1 LVCRKNFE
9 VEEFYNAKLLI
20 EIFGDIMTKIK
31 FCGLTR
37 LEDIEFVNELT
48 PDYIGFVFFEKSRRR
63 VTVKQAAELKKFLD
77 AKILSVG
84 VFVNEKIENVAEICK
99 RGIIDAV
106 QLHGN
111 EDENYIAELRTL
123 TDKIIIKAFKVTNEE
138 ILKRAETCT
147 ADYVLLDGGAGD
159 GKTFDWQLLKNFPR
173 EYFLAGGLTVENVG
187 NAIKFLNPYAVDV
200 SSGIETGGVKDFEK
214 MRKFIRAVGRIL
226 ND

>member
-1 LVCRKNFE
+1 M
-9 VEEFYNAKLLI
+9 I
-20 EIFGDIMTKIK
+20 KIK

-37 LEDIEFVNELT
+37 LEDVEFANKLT
-48 PDYIGFVFFEKSRRR
+48 PDYIGFVFAEKSRRR
-63 VTVKQAAELKKFLD
+63 VTVEQAAQLRKFLD

-84 VFVNEKIENVAEICK
+84 VFVNENIFNVAEICN
-99 RGIIDAV
+99 RGIIDAI

-138 ILKRAETCT
+138 ILKHAETCA

-159 GKTFDWQLLKNFPR
+159 GKTFDWQLLKNFR
-173 EYFLAGGLTVENVG
+173 RKYFLAGGLTVENVRD
-187 NAIKFLNPYAVDV
+187 AIKFLNPYAVDV
-200 SSGIETGGVKDFEK
+200 SSGIETDGVKNFDK
-214 MRKFIRAVGRIL
+214 MRKFIRAVGRKL

>member
-1 LVCRKNFE
+1 
-9 VEEFYNAKLLI
+9 
-20 EIFGDIMTKIK
+20 MTEIK

-37 LEDIEFVNELT
+37 TADIEFANELA
-48 PDYIGFVFFEKSRRR
+48 PEYIGFVFAEKSRRR
-63 VTVKQAAELKKFLD
+63 VKIEQAAELKKILN

-84 VFVNEKIENVAEICK
+84 VFVNEKIFNVAEICR

-123 TDKIIIKAFKVTNEE
+123 TDKIIIKAFKIKSAED
-138 ILKRAETCT
+138 LKPAENCA

-159 GKTFDWQLLKNFPR
+159 GKVFDWQLLKNFR
-173 EYFLAGGLTVENVG
+173 RKYFLAGGLTVENVRD
-187 NAIKFLNPYAVDV
+187 AIKILNPFAVDV
-200 SSGIETGGVKDFEK
+200 SSGIETDGVKDFDK
-214 MRKFIRAVGRIL
+214 MRKFIRAVRSNL

>member
-1 LVCRKNFE
+1 
-9 VEEFYNAKLLI
+9 
-20 EIFGDIMTKIK
+20 MTKIK

-37 LEDIEFVNELT
+37 LEDIEFANELT
-48 PDYIGFVFFEKSRRR
+48 PDYIGFVFAEKSRRR
-63 VTVKQAAELKKFLD
+63 VTVEQAAELKKFLD

-84 VFVNEKIENVAEICK
+84 VFVNEKVESVVEICR

-111 EDENYIAELRTL
+111 EDEKYIAELRSL
-123 TDKIIIKAFKVTNEE
+123 TDKIIIKAFKVTSEMD
-138 ILKRAETCT
+138 LGHAETCT

-159 GKTFDWQLLKNFPR
+159 GKIFDWRLLKNFRR
-173 EYFLAGGLTVENVG
+173 EYFLAGGLNVENVG
-187 NAIKFLNPYAVDV
+187 DALKILKPCAVDV

>member
-1 LVCRKNFE
+1 
-9 VEEFYNAKLLI
+9 LI
-20 EIFGDIMTKIK
+20 EIFGDIMIKIK

-48 PDYIGFVFFEKSRRR
+48 PDYIGFVFAEKSRRS
-63 VTVKQAAELKKFLD
+63 VTVEQAAELKKFLD

-84 VFVNEKIENVAEICK
+84 VFVNENVESVAEICK
-99 RGIIDAV
+99 RGIVDAV

-123 TDKIIIKAFKVTNEE
+123 TDKFIIKAFKVTSVED
-138 ILKRAETCT
+138 LHRAETCA

-159 GKTFDWQLLKNFPR
+159 GKTFDWQLLKNFR
-173 EYFLAGGLTVENVG
+173 RKYFLAGGLNVENVRD
-187 NAIKFLNPYAVDV
+187 ALKILNPYAVDV

>member
-1 LVCRKNFE
+1 M
-9 VEEFYNAKLLI
+9 I

-37 LEDIEFVNELT
+37 LEDIEFANKLL
-48 PDYIGFVFFEKSRRR
+48 PDYIGFVFAEKSRRR
-63 VTVKQAAELKKFLD
+63 VTVEQAAELKKFLD

-84 VFVNEKIENVAEICK
+84 VFVNEKVESVVEICR

-111 EDENYIAELRTL
+111 EDEIYIAELRAL
-123 TDKIIIKAFKVTNEE
+123 TDKIIIKAFKVTSE
-138 ILKRAETCT
+138 IDLRHAETCT

-159 GKTFDWQLLKNFPR
+159 GKIFDWRLLKNFRR
-173 EYFLAGGLTVENVG
+173 EYFLAGGLNVENVG
-187 NAIKFLNPYAVDV
+187 DALKILNPYAVDV